1 MRELSEQEWKRRA
14 VPPRDRIFA
23 ELDAFGSPFADG
35 VVERA
40 LLFPVPIEL
49 EPGQIAALR
58 AAARA
63 VGDETI
69 FMEEIESS
77 RHEERFWELST
88 DEGAPYVVADPWL
101 DTALF
106 SPAGTW
112 GVLVSHEDHAV
123 LGGPPEFMRMV
134 AAEFPATELPP
145 QNVFMGG
152 REPEWPDDA
161 SIDEVVDAIAAAGTP
176 LPLAAG
182 QEFGDAQALAFV
194 EFFRA
199 LRAADRHPRR
209 WLAPQLRHLFGS
221 EQAERLLREGRW

>member
-14 VPPRDRIFA
+14 VPPRDRILA
-23 ELDAFGSPFADG
+23 ELDAFGAPFADG
-35 VVERA
+35 GAERA

-69 FMEEIESS
+69 FMEEIETS
-77 RHEERFWELST
+77 REERFWELSS
-88 DEGAPYVVADPWL
+88 DDGAPYVVADAWL

-106 SPAGTW
+106 SPAGAW
-112 GVLVSHEDHAV
+112 GMIVSHEDHAV

-152 REPEWPDDA
+152 PEPEWPDDA
-161 SIDEVVDAIAAAGTP
+161 SIDEVVDATAAAGTP
-176 LPLAAG
+176 LPLASG
-182 QEFGDAQALAFV
+182 QAFGDAQALAFV

-199 LRAADRHPRR
+199 LRAADRHTRR

-221 EQAERLLREGRW
+221 EHAERLLREGRW

>member
-14 VPPRDRIFA
+14 VPPRDRILA
-23 ELDAFGSPFADG
+23 ELDAFGAPFADG
-35 VVERA
+35 GAERA

-69 FMEEIESS
+69 FMEEIETS
-77 RHEERFWELST
+77 REEERFWELSS
-88 DEGAPYVVADPWL
+88 DDGAPYVVADAWL

-106 SPAGTW
+106 SPAGAW
-112 GVLVSHEDHAV
+112 GMIVSHEDHAV

-152 REPEWPDDA
+152 PEPEWPDDA
-161 SIDEVVDAIAAAGTP
+161 SIDEVVDATAAAGTP
-176 LPLAAG
+176 LPLASG

-199 LRAADRHPRR
+199 LRAADRHTRR

-221 EQAERLLREGRW
+221 EHAERLLREGRW

>member
-1 MRELSEQEWKRRA
+1 
-14 VPPRDRIFA
+14 
-23 ELDAFGSPFADG
+23 
-35 VVERA
+35 
-40 LLFPVPIEL
+40 
-49 EPGQIAALR
+49 
-58 AAARA
+58 
-63 VGDETI
+63 
-69 FMEEIESS
+69 MEEIETS
-77 RHEERFWELST
+77 RDEERFRELSP
-88 DEGAPYVVADPWL
+88 DEGAPYVVPDPWL

-221 EQAERLLREGRW
+221 EHAERLLREGRW